1 MLVLLTH
8 TAPSAPVINITSLT
22 ITSTSVRLAWYPP
35 HPDSWNGEVIKYTVL
50 STLIETTESL
60 ENATNTPQLSF
71 SIPSFGQPL
80 MNINDPVRVT
90 LPLKQEMV
98 LINELDEFS
107 TYQFLVFFETS
118 AGRSTNSE
126 DLEVKTLS
134 DSKTVVL
141 AIIVLY

>member
-1 MLVLLTH
+1 
-8 TAPSAPVINITSLT
+8 
-22 ITSTSVRLAWYPP
+22 
-35 HPDSWNGEVIKYTVL
+35 
-50 STLIETTESL
+50 
-60 ENATNTPQLSF
+60 
-71 SIPSFGQPL
+71 

-107 TYQFLVFFETS
+107 TYQLVVFFETS

-134 DSKTVVL
+134 DGKTVVL